1 MMPLLLGIIAILVIG
16 GIAVSMMGGR
26 NADRAEP
33 VTERTQ
39 TTGSG
44 PAFPAPAVRD
54 RGTGTNPPE
63 ANKPTLVPDPSARNV
78 R

>member
-1 MMPLLLGIIAILVIG
+1 MG
-16 GIAVSMMGGR
+16 GIAVSMMGGM
-26 NADRAEP
+26 NADRTAEP
-33 VTERTQ
+33 VTERSE

-44 PAFPAPAVRD
+44 TAFPAPAVRD